1 MPIAPI
7 IAIAKIVSKTA
18 LAKAADRKHT
28 PKISANP
35 KTVSARVATHA
46 VGEIKP
52 LGKNQLSWA
61 V

>member
-1 MPIAPI
+1 MPIAPTI
-7 IAIAKIVSKTA
+7 VIAKIVSKTA

-28 PKISANP
+28 PVISANP
-35 KTVSARVATHA
+35 KIVSTRVAIHDI
-46 VGEIKP
+46 GETKP

>member
-1 MPIAPI
+1 MPIPPT

-18 LAKAADRKHT
+18 LAKAADLKHT

-35 KTVSARVATHA
+35 KSVSAKVAIQA
-46 VGEIKP
+46 IAEMKP

>member
-1 MPIAPI
+1 MPIPST

-35 KTVSARVATHA
+35 KNCLSQSGDPPYRRNQ
-46 VGEIKP
+46 P